1 MKAINLFFSFL
12 LFLRYRES
20 GCVGDGAA
28 VLLELGAERASLLL
42 QVDQVLQACDRVSGM
57 LAGSLDN
64 NSNKPDC
71 SAVTA
76 ASAPACII
84 SWFLRAVTSARC
96 SGLPLSCCV
105 KECCARKTRL

>member
-1 MKAINLFFSFL
+1 MKAINLFFSFF

-28 VLLELGAERASLLL
+28 VLLEQGAERASLLL

-57 LAGSLDN
+57 LACLLSN
-64 NSNKPDC
+64 NNIPDC